1 MLENNVKQKIT
12 VAIPMAGF
20 GSRMRPQT
28 WSKAK
33 PLIALAG
40 KTVLDYVLGQFSG
53 LEGSHELEYV
63 FIVGPNQLDQVKA
76 YAGEHHKEK
85 TIHYVIQ
92 EEMRGQSDALYLARE
107 YLNGPM
113 LMSFSDTLIET
124 GFDVLKQDSLDGIIW
139 VKKVPDPRR
148 FGVAEIGADGMVTR
162 LVEKPVDIANNLA
175 LVGFYYFKEGAKLMS
190 AIEIQKAE
198 GIQLKGE
205 YFLSDAVSLM
215 LKKGAR
221 MRTNEIEVW
230 LDAGVPS
237 ALLETN
243 RHYLSCRHDSKD
255 AARLF
260 PSACIVPPV
269 FIHPEAVVE
278 NSVVGPHVSISKG
291 CRISGSVIADSI
303 IDSDTTVENMLFQGS
318 ILGQKVV
325 VSGKAVIA
333 NLGDNTTLTRE

>member
-1 MLENNVKQKIT
+1 MQKISI
-12 VAIPMAGF
+12 AIPMAGF

-40 KTVLDYVLGQFSG
+40 KTVLDYVLGQFTG
-53 LEGSHELEYV
+53 LEGSYELEYV

-76 YAGEHHKEK
+76 YAGENHKDK
-85 TIHYVIQ
+85 TIHYVVQ
-92 EEMRGQSDALYLARE
+92 EEMRGQSDALHLAKE
-107 YLNGPM
+107 YLKGPM

-148 FGVAEIGADGMVTR
+148 FGVAEIGADGWVTR
-162 LVEKPVDIANNLA
+162 LVEKPTDIANDLA
-175 LVGFYYFKEGAKLMS
+175 LVGFYYFKEGAQLMN
-190 AIEIQKAE
+190 AIEIQKAQ

-215 LKKGAR
+215 LKSGAR
-221 MRTNEIEVW
+221 MRTNEIDVW
-230 LDAGVPS
+230 LDAGLPS

-243 RHYLSCRHDSKD
+243 RHYLNSGHDSKD

-269 FIHPEAVVE
+269 YIHPEAVVE
-278 NSVVGPHVSISKG
+278 NAVIGPHVSIGKG
-291 CRISGSVIADSI
+291 CRVCNAVLQDTI
-303 IDSDTTVENMLFQGS
+303 IDSDTTVENMLLQGS
-318 ILGQKVV
+318 ILGQKVQL
-325 VSGKAVIA
+325 SGKAFKA
-333 NLGDNTTLTRE
+333 NLGDNTTLIHE